1 MKLNA
6 ELLITG
12 LDIARSVFQLHIVDP
27 EAGEVERKKRKRDR
41 VAPFFANRPP
51 SVVALEAC
59 GDAQYWA
66 RTLAAQGHQVK
77 LLPEGHRTL
86 MQRIEAQLAAA
97 ADRLPSVLMQ
107 SIQEQCDSIHS
118 LQDDIGQLDRRLLAV
133 GKENVQMQ
141 ALQSIPGI
149 IQGAASA
156 LGASLRHDD

>member
-1 MKLNA
+1 
-6 ELLITG
+6 
-12 LDIARSVFQLHIVDP
+12 
-27 EAGEVERKKRKRDR
+27 
-41 VAPFFANRPP
+41 
-51 SVVALEAC
+51 
-59 GDAQYWA
+59 
-66 RTLAAQGHQVK
+66 
-77 LLPEGHRTL
+77 
-86 MQRIEAQLAAA
+86 MQRIEAELAAA

-149 IQGAASA
+149 IQGTASA